1 MDHPQVPLDNNA
13 AENALRGPV
22 NGRKNYYGSA
32 SLWSAQLA
40 AMLFAI
46 LQTLELSGI
55 NTRHWLTAYLNACAD
70 NGRKA
75 PQEMAPFLPWSMDE
89 ARRAYSHQPTNRPR
103 ATAGSAGPCAVALEL
118 APGTQARALA
128 TE

>member
-22 NGRKNYYGSA
+22 NGLKNYYGSG
-32 SLWSAQLA
+32 SLWSARLA
-40 AMLFAI
+40 AMLFAT
-46 LQTLELSGI
+46 LQTLGLWGI
-55 NTRHWLTAYLNACAD
+55 NTRHWLTAYLNACVD

-89 ARRAYSHQPTNRPR
+89 ARRAALSSALPSATSPPLR
-103 ATAGSAGPCAVALEL
+103 AS
-118 APGTQARALA
+118 ARASDSSAPALD
-128 TE
+128 TS